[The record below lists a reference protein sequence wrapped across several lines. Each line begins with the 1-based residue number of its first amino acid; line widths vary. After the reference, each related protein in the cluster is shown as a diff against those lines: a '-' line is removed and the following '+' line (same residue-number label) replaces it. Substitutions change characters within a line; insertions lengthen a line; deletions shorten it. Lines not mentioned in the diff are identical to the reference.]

1 MKLAFYY
8 VDLEYIKFLKQ
19 KEIEYRGFTTIPNFE
34 YKGKGSK
41 PKFVCGIVM
50 ELIKAD
56 NTKMNYYVPVSSFHE
71 SKEDNI
77 VIKIESTVKEEKNG
91 GIIKR
96 KIIHPVASLRF
107 NYMFPVPKSCLKSI
121 NFQDRTIYTEE
132 DSRFLDK
139 EYRYIKDKI
148 RISKLQIQAQ
158 KTYKRVLLGEDKKL
172 LENSCAFEILEKA
185 YLEYIEKK

>member
-1 MKLAFYY
+1 M
-8 VDLEYIKFLKQ
+8 
-19 KEIEYRGFTTIPNFE
+19 
-34 YKGKGSK
+34 
-41 PKFVCGIVM
+41 
-50 ELIKAD
+50 
-56 NTKMNYYVPVSSFHE
+56 
-71 SKEDNI
+71 
-77 VIKIESTVKEEKNG
+77 
-91 GIIKR
+91 IKR
-96 KIIHPVASLRF
+96 KIIHSVASLRF
-107 NYMFPVPKSCLKSI
+107 NYMFPVPKSYLKSI

-185 YLEYIEKK
+185 YSEYIEKNNKKQE